1 MYIYFLISLYS
12 SGFVES
18 KNVKDYVQNRSTYI
32 NLGKGVDF
40 KKAVADIDA
49 QLKGTHV
56 IYKLISFTFLQIK

>member
-1 MYIYFLISLYS
+1 MAVCNIYKHKCIYLFLLIPLFY

-18 KNVKDYVQNRSTYI
+18 KNVKDFVQNRSTYI

-49 QLKGTHV
+49 QLNGTHV
-56 IYKLISFTFLQIK
+56 I